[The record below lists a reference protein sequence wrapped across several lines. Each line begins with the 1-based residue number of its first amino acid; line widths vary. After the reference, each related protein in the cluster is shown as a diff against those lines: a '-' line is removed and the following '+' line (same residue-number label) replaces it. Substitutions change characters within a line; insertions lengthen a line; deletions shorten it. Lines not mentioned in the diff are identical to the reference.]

1 MYPWHMQIKRGAPG
15 LRMAITVLA
24 FVSCVAH
31 AQAADPTLVV
41 TLSQMVDQALTSGPG
56 ILISRAT
63 VAIAQAQYTQA
74 AAANSL
80 GLTGTASATHQG
92 APYDTRLLALGQSA
106 FAQDTGQ
113 AGLSLSAPLSTSLN
127 VTAGHTLTEE
137 ATPAQT
143 SALSV
148 SASATLWDGYPG
160 GSNLAAT
167 RKAALSLQ
175 GTQSSEDANRNTII
189 YQVKQAYYTLLAA
202 QRQFEIYQG
211 TLAQRQQESIKTQAL
226 FGAHSASQIDIKQA
240 QVNQKQAELDLRLAQ
255 GTLEVDREKLSA
267 LAGWPLDRVYQVAE
281 VGDLPL
287 PSLDV
292 AAAVARA
299 LAQRS
304 DMRQLMLSQAS
315 TDIDLALNK
324 GKATPTV
331 KASSGLTYTH
341 DWSRST
347 DVFSWNAGVNVA
359 APIYD
364 AGSIDAQVRQ
374 AAMQKDSYTLQQ
386 QQLASSIAT
395 DVKNALY
402 SLRDLIGRVE
412 LAQESLDLAQSQ
424 YDLASL
430 QYDSGVNSNLDV
442 LTASVALTTARVN
455 EGKARSDAQLGV
467 LALQNTMGE

>member
-1 MYPWHMQIKRGAPG
+1 MSGAPR
-15 LRMAITVLA
+15 LRVAIVLLT
-24 FVSCVAH
+24 FVSSL
-31 AQAADPTLVV
+31 AAAEAAAPATLV
-41 TLSQMVDQALTSGPG
+41 TLSQLVDQALNGGPG

-63 VAIAQAQYTQA
+63 VAMAQAQYTQA
-74 AAANSL
+74 AAANSF
-80 GLTGTASATHQG
+80 GMTGTASATHQG
-92 APYDTRLLALGQSA
+92 APYDTRLLKLGQSS

-113 AGLSLSAPLSTSLN
+113 AGVSLSAPLSTSLD
-127 VTAGHTLTEE
+127 VTAGHTLTE
-137 ATPAQT
+137 ATPVAQ
-143 SALSV
+143 SSNFSV
-148 SASATLWDGYPG
+148 SAGATLWDGYPG
-160 GSNLAAT
+160 GSSLAAVQ
-167 RKAALSLQ
+167 KAGLSLQ
-175 GTQSSEDANRNTII
+175 GTQSAEDSNRRNIV

-202 QRQFEIYQG
+202 QRQLEIYQD
-211 TLAQRQQESIKTQAL
+211 TLIQRQQENVKTRAL
-226 FGAHSASQIDIKQA
+226 FDAHGASQIDLKQA

-255 GTLEVDREKLSA
+255 GTLEVDREKLST
-267 LAGWPLDRVYQVAE
+267 LVGWPLDKGYQVAE
-281 VGDLPL
+281 AEDLPL
-287 PSLDV
+287 PDLDV
-292 AAAVARA
+292 STAVSRA

-304 DMRQLMLSQAS
+304 DMRQLVVNQAS
-315 TDIDLALNK
+315 TDIDLALFK

-341 DWSRST
+341 DWSRGT
-347 DVFSWNAGVNVA
+347 DSVSWNAGVNVA

-374 AAMQKDSYTLQQ
+374 AAMQKSSYTLQQ

-402 SLRDLIGRVE
+402 TLRDLIGRVE
-412 LAQESLDLAQSQ
+412 LSQASLDLAQNQ

-430 QYDSGVNSNLDV
+430 QFDSGVNSNLDV

>member
-1 MYPWHMQIKRGAPG
+1 MRGAPG
-15 LRMAITVLA
+15 LRMAIAVLT
-24 FVSCVAH
+24 FVSCVSH
-31 AQAADPTLVV
+31 AQAPDLNPPATSAPGVVV
-41 TLSQMVDQALTSGPG
+41 TLPQMVDQALKNGPG

-63 VAIAQAQYTQA
+63 VAIAQAQYTQT

-92 APYDTRLLALGQSA
+92 APYDTRLLQLGQSS
-106 FAQDTGQ
+106 FAQDTGK
-113 AGLSLSAPLSTSLN
+113 AGLSLSAPLSTSLD
-127 VTAGHTLTEE
+127 VAAGHTLTEE
-137 ATPAQT
+137 ATPAQST
-143 SALSV
+143 ALSV

-160 GSNLAAT
+160 GSGLAAA

-175 GTQSSEDANRNTII
+175 GTQSAEDSNQKTIV

-202 QRQFEIYQG
+202 QRQLEIYQD
-211 TLAQRQQESIKTQAL
+211 TLAQRQQETVRSRAL
-226 FGAHSASQIDIKQA
+226 YDAHNASQIDIKQA

-255 GTLEVDREKLSA
+255 GTLEVERERLSA
-267 LAGWPLDRVYQVAE
+267 LVGWPLDRAYQAAE

-287 PSLDV
+287 PDLDV
-292 AAAVARA
+292 SEAVARA
-299 LAQRS
+299 LAHRS
-304 DMRQLMLSQAS
+304 DMRQLVLNQAS

-324 GKATPTV
+324 GKSTPVV
-331 KASSGLTYTH
+331 KATSGLTYTH

-374 AAMQKDSYTLQQ
+374 AVTQKSSYTLQQ

-395 DVKNALY
+395 DVKDALY
-402 SLRDLIGRVE
+402 ALRDLIGRVE

-424 YDLASL
+424 YDLARL

-442 LTASVALTTARVN
+442 LAASVAMTTARVN

-467 LALQNTMGE
+467 LALQNAMGE

>member
-1 MYPWHMQIKRGAPG
+1 MRGAAGP
-15 LRMAITVLA
+15 RMAIVVLMC
-24 FVSCVAH
+24 VSCVVH
-31 AQAADPTLVV
+31 AQAADPAVMV
-41 TLSQMVDQALTSGPG
+41 TLPQMVDQALTSGPG

-63 VAIAQAQYTQA
+63 EAIAKAQYTQTA
-74 AAANSL
+74 AVNSL

-113 AGLSLSAPLSTSLN
+113 AGLSLSAPLSTSLD
-127 VTAGHTLTEE
+127 VKAGHTLTEE
-137 ATPAQT
+137 ATPAQST
-143 SALSV
+143 ALSV

-160 GSNLAAT
+160 GSDLAAT

-175 GTQSSEDANRNTII
+175 GTQSAEDSNRRTIV

-202 QRQFEIYQG
+202 QRQLEIYQD
-211 TLAQRQQESIKTQAL
+211 TLTQRLQETVKTQAL
-226 FGAHSASQIDIKQA
+226 FDAHSASQIDIKQA

-255 GTLEVDREKLSA
+255 GTREVDREKLSA
-267 LAGWPLDRVYQVAE
+267 LVGWPLDSVYQAAE

-292 AAAVARA
+292 ADAVARA

-315 TDIDLALNK
+315 TDIDLALSK
-324 GKATPTV
+324 GKSTPLV

-341 DWSRST
+341 DWARST
-347 DVFSWNAGVNVA
+347 DVFSWNAGVNVS

-374 AAMQKDSYTLQQ
+374 AAVQKDSYTLQQ
-386 QQLASSIAT
+386 RQLAASIAT
-395 DVKNALY
+395 DVKDAIY
-402 SLRDLIGRVE
+402 ALRDLIGRVE

-424 YDLASL
+424 YDLAGL
-430 QYDSGVNSNLDV
+430 LYDSGVNSNLDV
-442 LTASVALTTARVN
+442 LAASVALTTARVN